1 VSAIALAAIAGFA
14 GIQVANVLL
23 ITGTFS
29 LSPAGANTA
38 ADDIRDAIVY
48 SVFAAVG
55 FALASKRPRN
65 AVGWLLLAVGWAG
78 AISLFAARYGLYGV
92 VLHPGSLSGA
102 TVAAS
107 LSQSAWIG
115 LFLPLGL
122 LLVCFPQGRPRSARW
137 WIAVA
142 VVVWAATA
150 GWIGA
155 TTAPGRLPDPFASTD
170 NPLGIRI
177 LGGLD
182 GTLSATVW
190 AMVVVFVLAG
200 ISLVGRV
207 RRSDGVERQ
216 QYKWFA
222 FAAGLL
228 PLVVVITQG
237 LYAIDFAAGEA
248 ASWLTAG
255 VAAVLPIATAIA
267 VTRYRLYEIDRIISR
282 TLVYGVLSV
291 VLAATYAGLV
301 LASQSLFSSFAGG
314 SNLAIAVST
323 LAAAALFLPLRSR
336 VQSLVDR
343 RFYRR
348 NYDIQR
354 TLERFGGTLRQHTE
368 LDALAQEL
376 TGVVLETMQPGHVT
390 LWLPDRTSS

>member
-1 VSAIALAAIAGFA
+1 
-14 GIQVANVLL
+14 
-23 ITGTFS
+23 
-29 LSPAGANTA
+29 
-38 ADDIRDAIVY
+38 
-48 SVFAAVG
+48 
-55 FALASKRPRN
+55 
-65 AVGWLLLAVGWAG
+65 
-78 AISLFAARYGLYGV
+78 
-92 VLHPGSLSGA
+92 
-102 TVAAS
+102 
-107 LSQSAWIG
+107 
-115 LFLPLGL
+115 
-122 LLVCFPQGRPRSARW
+122 
-137 WIAVA
+137 
-142 VVVWAATA
+142 
-150 GWIGA
+150 
-155 TTAPGRLPDPFASTD
+155 
-170 NPLGIRI
+170 
-177 LGGLD
+177 
-182 GTLSATVW
+182 
-190 AMVVVFVLAG
+190 MVVVFVLAG
-200 ISLVGRV
+200 ISLVGRF

-228 PLVVVITQG
+228 PLVVVVTQG

-255 VAAVLPIATAIA
+255 VAAILPIATAIA

-282 TLVYGVLSV
+282 TLVYGVLTV

-336 VQSLVDR
+336 VQSLVDQ

-348 NYDIQR
+348 NYDAQR
-354 TLERFGGTLRQHTE
+354 TLEQFGGTLRQHTE

-376 TGVVLETMQPGHVT
+376 TGIVLETMQPGHIT